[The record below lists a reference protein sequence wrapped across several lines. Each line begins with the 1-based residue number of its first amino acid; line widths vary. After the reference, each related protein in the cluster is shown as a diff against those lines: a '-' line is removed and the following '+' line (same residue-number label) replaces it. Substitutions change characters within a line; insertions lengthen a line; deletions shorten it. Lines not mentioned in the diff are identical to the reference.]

1 MKKFQKVAAMLLGL
15 TMSVSLFACGGSG
28 DDSSK
33 ENGPDN
39 ILGIELPG
47 NLEEGEGKQ
56 YLDGAVEAFKAA
68 NTVTIEYTMS
78 ASSSTTINSP
88 YIAEEETDS
97 FGLDVTF
104 KATLAKTETGYN
116 IAIEGNA
123 VRNEDSET
131 YTEPLKAYI
140 VDGYVYNYDYD
151 EETWDSIAWKDLGN
165 IEGNEDMPTYIYDA
179 VTAFL
184 SGDVADIDFSAVYD
198 ILGPV
203 VEAFAF
209 IENGEY
215 KFNLDAKE
223 DVTTALQTLA
233 NIDWT
238 QSVETF
244 INNALKEC
252 GSDKTV
258 KSILDEIAAY
268 GAKTVGEVYQEFN
281 EILVQ
286 ETGKDLNGLKN
297 EVISKIKNIDFDAL
311 TAYMP
316 AEELAEALAII
327 NQIEAVNFDEEI
339 KPYEAMT
346 LDELLPLVT
355 GSPTTFKAITD
366 MIYESLSTMTL
377 EGALYSMNMIELR
390 QFAQQAKYITVDD
403 LSEKLSVKFQGY
415 KFSSM
420 NFQAKIGGKYDN
432 TSDTTAGVKTVA
444 SVAGEMSCKVYFDE
458 VMTVIPAPENVV
470 QNG

>member
-68 NTVTIEYTMS
+68 NTVTIEYTMDYS
-78 ASSSTTINSP
+78 YSITENSP
-88 YIAEEETDS
+88 YVAEAETETMS
-97 FGLDVTF
+97 MNLTV
-104 KATLAKTETGYN
+104 KATLAKTEAGYN
-116 IAIEGNA
+116 VSIDVNA
-123 VRNEDSET
+123 TGSEDGEL
-131 YTEPLKAYI
+131 YTEELKLAYI
-140 VDGYVYNYDYD
+140 DGFVYNSDFNYDEDEGVWEEIAWADLVNPDTTLPTYNYDL
-151 EETWDSIAWKDLGN
+151 I
-165 IEGNEDMPTYIYDA
+165 
-179 VTAFL
+179 TAFL
-184 SGDVADIDFSAVYD
+184 TGELNNVDFSSIYD

-203 VEAFAF
+203 VEALAF
-209 IENGEY
+209 IENNEY
-215 KFNLDAKE
+215 KFNLDMKQ

-238 QSVETF
+238 QSVEAF

-281 EILVQ
+281 KALKD

-297 EVISKIKNIDFDAL
+297 DLVAKFKNIDFAAFENHIL
-311 TAYMP
+311 FS
-316 AEELAEALAII
+316 EVLAVI
-327 NQIEAVNFDEEI
+327 NQIEAMDIDELI

-346 LDELLPLVT
+346 IDELLPLVT

-458 VMTVIPAPENVV
+458 VVTVITPPVMTE
-470 QNG
+470 

>member
-209 IENGEY
+209 IENNEY
-215 KFNLDAKE
+215 KFNLDMKQ

-316 AEELAEALAII
+316 AEELAEVLAII

-339 KPYEAMT
+339 KPYEEMT
-346 LDELLPLVT
+346 IDELIPLIT
-355 GSPTTFKAITD
+355 GSSAPSPLKSITD
-366 MIYESLSTMTL
+366 MAYESLKTIPL
-377 EGALYSMNMIELR
+377 QQALYSMGMQEIID
-390 QFAQQAKYITVDD
+390 FAKEAKYITVDD
-403 LSEKLSVKFQGY
+403 LSESLSVKFNGY

-444 SVAGEMSCKVYFDE
+444 SVAGEMSCKVNFSSE
-458 VMTVIPAPENVV
+458 TTTVTAPVIAE
-470 QNG
+470 

>member
-68 NTVTIEYTMS
+68 NTVTIEYTMDYS
-78 ASSSTTINSP
+78 YSITENSP
-88 YIAEEETDS
+88 YVAEAETETMS
-97 FGLDVTF
+97 MNLTV
-104 KATLAKTETGYN
+104 KATLAKTEAGYN
-116 IAIEGNA
+116 VSIDVNA
-123 VRNEDSET
+123 TGSEDGEL
-131 YTEPLKAYI
+131 YTEELKLAYI
-140 VDGYVYNYDYD
+140 DGFVYNSDFNYDEDEGVWEEIAWADLVNPDTTLLTYNYDL
-151 EETWDSIAWKDLGN
+151 I
-165 IEGNEDMPTYIYDA
+165 
-179 VTAFL
+179 TAFL
-184 SGDVADIDFSAVYD
+184 TGELNNVDFSSIYD

-203 VEAFAF
+203 VEALAF
-209 IENGEY
+209 IENNEY
-215 KFNLDAKE
+215 KFNLDMKQ

-238 QSVETF
+238 QSVEAF

-281 EILVQ
+281 KALKD

-297 EVISKIKNIDFDAL
+297 DLVAKFKNIDFAAFENHIL
-311 TAYMP
+311 FS
-316 AEELAEALAII
+316 EVLAVI
-327 NQIEAVNFDEEI
+327 NQIEAMDIDELI

-346 LDELLPLVT
+346 IDELLPLVT

-458 VMTVIPAPENVV
+458 VVTVITPPVMTE
-470 QNG
+470 